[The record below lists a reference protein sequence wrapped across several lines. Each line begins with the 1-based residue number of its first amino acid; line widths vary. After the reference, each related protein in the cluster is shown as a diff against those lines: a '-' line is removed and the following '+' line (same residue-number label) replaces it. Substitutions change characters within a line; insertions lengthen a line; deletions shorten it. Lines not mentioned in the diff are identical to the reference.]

1 MAGGER
7 FSFDIKDMDRMESLA
22 LEESNRIIGAIE
34 VAVASWEAAGE
45 RPVEL
50 RPRILK
56 LKDIHRSLSVWER
69 SMLLSLAKKSM
80 ERRIAQL
87 ARFAEILGKE
97 GK

>member
-7 FSFDIKDMDRMESLA
+7 FAFDIRDMGTMESLA
-22 LEESNRIIGAIE
+22 LEQSNRIIGAIE

-45 RPVEL
+45 KPAEL
-50 RPRILK
+50 RPRILR
-56 LKDIHRSLSVWER
+56 LKGIHRSLSIWER

-80 ERRIAQL
+80 ENRIAQL